1 MNYFVVGI
9 MILLVGMVA
18 AFSFGLGAELYF
30 QSKYRNKARFI
41 GAVGAAIN
49 EATKNLQKKAEE
61 SKGDL
66 TKLLEIMERMKKEA
80 EQKNEGAN

>member
-1 MNYFVVGI
+1 MNYFVIGI

-30 QSKYRNKARFI
+30 QSKYRNKARFV

-49 EATKNLQKKAEE
+49 EATKNFQKKAAEDKDGMAE
-61 SKGDL
+61 
-66 TKLLEIMERMKKEA
+66 LLNIIAKMKKEA
-80 EQKNEGAN
+80 EQKNERAN